1 MSLYHIYAYPKLEGK
16 LITFLDYVFM
26 RVPLLS
32 FKYIHVYSNELGFLL
47 ILYQYLIIRIFLI
60 TDKGN
65 LANSPYIVG
74 IEVF

>member
-1 MSLYHIYAYPKLEGK
+1 
-16 LITFLDYVFM
+16 M

-32 FKYIHVYSNELGFLL
+32 FKYIHVYINDLGFLL

-74 IEVF
+74 VFNEPLKLVSTILNGCFQHD